1 VVVPISFSL
10 SLPNG
15 WKQFLCLI
23 RLRKHALK
31 LKFFLGC
38 PVLGCPKQSLPIVG
52 RNLLQIFGPSF
63 VKCYTFHIAKQQL
76 IILSP
81 TVRSKDCIAISRMRF
96 THAALRRL
104 GPRSY
109 LLYSWASV
117 HSPRKDT
124 GLSWAEAVFGTP
136 IVLPNKILQGD
147 EFSVDA
153 IVNKFLKNLDAPAFS
168 LPRHNSST
176 QLPAELP
183 DELLR
188 APLIW
193 LRRGDVIPPLH
204 CPYYS
209 PYAILR
215 HGPCFTTR
223 VGSWDQIV
231 SISHLKA
238 YTEADATPSSPR
250 RHGRPPGKRPGSPAA
265 TKWVSLSDPLVSFLP
280 LLRRRQAMVQELFF
294 QSRTGFLHAL
304 DQWRHPSLQSRGTCT
319 VSGHRLRDWEL

>member
-1 VVVPISFSL
+1 MSRFGVPKTITS
-10 SLPNG
+10 
-15 WKQFLCLI
+15 
-23 RLRKHALK
+23 
-31 LKFFLGC
+31 
-38 PVLGCPKQSLPIVG
+38 IVG

-63 VKCYTFHIAKQQL
+63 VKCYTFHIAKLQL

-81 TVRSKDCIAISRMRF
+81 TVRSKDCIAVSRMRF

-124 GLSWAEAVFGTP
+124 GLSQAEAVFGTP
-136 IVLPNKILQGD
+136 IVLPNEILQGD

-153 IVNKFLKNLDAPAFS
+153 IVKNFLKNLDAPAFS
-168 LPRHNSST
+168 LPRHNFST

-188 APLIW
+188 APFIW
-193 LRRGDVIPPLH
+193 LRCGDVIPPLH
-204 CPYYS
+204 CPYKG

-215 HGPCFTTR
+215 HGPCLTIR

-250 RHGRPPGKRPGSPAA
+250 RHGRPPGKRPGGPAA
-265 TKWVSLSDPLVSFLP
+265 TKWVSLSDPLVSSPSPSQALP
-280 LLRRRQAMVQELFF
+280 SDGPGTVFPVADRFFACPGPAAPSQSPKQRYLHRQRSPPQRL
-294 QSRTGFLHAL
+294 
-304 DQWRHPSLQSRGTCT
+304 GTLTSPVAGRC
-319 VSGHRLRDWEL
+319 